1 MLVFSTGVSAKWSTW
16 LRILATSRPRGKVLS
31 ILKYYSR
38 RVDRTIEDNQVQ
50 NRADIRNYV
59 EGRILHEMVAK
70 AGQAQQ
76 TAMDAM
82 DVMRVAG
89 WSNVSLLRGFVDAIC
104 AKSDDMFLY
113 AKMVLDGIDES
124 GRLPASVDKLNQ
136 GGLPRGP
143 GRLLR

>member
-16 LRILATSRPRGKVLS
+16 LRILVTSRPQGKVLS
-31 ILKYYSR
+31 LLKHYSR
-38 RVDRTIEDNQVQ
+38 RVDLTIEDNQVQ

-59 EGRILHEMVAK
+59 EWRILHEMVAKVAK

-89 WSNVSLLRGFVDAIC
+89 
-104 AKSDDMFLY
+104 
-113 AKMVLDGIDES
+113 
-124 GRLPASVDKLNQ
+124 
-136 GGLPRGP
+136 
-143 GRLLR
+143 

>member
-89 WSNVSLLRGFVDAIC
+89 
-104 AKSDDMFLY
+104 
-113 AKMVLDGIDES
+113 
-124 GRLPASVDKLNQ
+124 
-136 GGLPRGP
+136 
-143 GRLLR
+143 

>member
-1 MLVFSTGVSAKWSTW
+1 MYN
-16 LRILATSRPRGKVLS
+16 RGKVLS

-89 WSNVSLLRGFVDAIC
+89 
-104 AKSDDMFLY
+104 
-113 AKMVLDGIDES
+113 
-124 GRLPASVDKLNQ
+124 
-136 GGLPRGP
+136 
-143 GRLLR
+143 